1 MIPEYAG
8 GSRSHY
14 DTLLFDVDNTLLDFD
29 ANEAESFRSM
39 LHHMGEAYSEELYR
53 TYKIMNEELWRSI
66 ERGEMTAK
74 EVVNT
79 RFTGLL
85 RLYGREVDGAKWEQT
100 YRFYLNQGIQEIP
113 GVHRILDKLH
123 SRYRMYVITNGLE
136 DTQTSRMKR
145 SGLDQYFIT
154 SFISAQVGAEKPS
167 KAFFDYVKTH
177 IDHFNATKTLV
188 IGDSLTSDIK
198 GGNMAGIDTC
208 WFCKEGAECPTDIQ
222 PTYRIH
228 QLEDLEKL
236 L

>member
-1 MIPEYAG
+1 MI
-8 GSRSHY
+8 Y

-29 ANEAESFRSM
+29 ANEAEAFQAM
-39 LHHMGEAYSEELYR
+39 LRHMGEPYTEELYR
-53 TYKIMNEELWRSI
+53 TYKTMNEEMWRAI

-79 RFTGLL
+79 RFSALM
-85 RLYGREVDGAKWEQT
+85 RLQGREVDGVLWEQT
-100 YRFYLNQGIQEIP
+100 YRRYLNQGIQEIP
-113 GVHRILDKLH
+113 GVHRVLNELQ

-145 SGLDQYFIT
+145 SGLEQYFIT
-154 SFISAQVGAEKPS
+154 LFISAQVGAEKPS
-167 KAFFDYVKTH
+167 KAFFDYVKGH
-177 IDHFNATKTLV
+177 IEDFDKSKTLV

-208 WFCKEGAECPTDIQ
+208 WFCKEGAECPLDIH

-228 QLEDLEKL
+228 RLEDLESL